1 MKALAAVLLALL
13 WCRQQGRGQAQ
24 EDEDD
29 DPDAGREGYDDE
41 EDEEEEEAGAPV
53 GSRGSVLHV
62 PVPAQGGELR
72 AGAELRAPQDM
83 QSHRLLLERW

>member
-13 WCRQQGRGQAQ
+13 WCRLQGRGRAQ

-41 EDEEEEEAGAPV
+41 DEEEEEAGVPA
-53 GSRGSVLHV
+53 GSRDSVLHV

-72 AGAELRAPQDM
+72 AGAELRAPRDM
-83 QSHRLLLERW
+83 QSHRLLLEH